1 MDKLPS
7 CPLSWHGPSS
17 LAFVTDLVPALVRL
31 SNSSSF
37 PLLPFLS
44 VSRLLRRH
52 SGRLTQHRLSMC
64 FSVYCV
70 WFKCDAA
77 SEPPHM
83 LPSILLEPQSF
94 FIQLLPVDHFHW
106 SDWCDSLVFKPTILR
121 QSLRSLYNPL
131 YPQKDIRQA
140 GKQSIFVQPH
150 RVSRYSSSETSNMVY
165 MNPNGF
171 DLSPNPNLDGWGI
184 SHVVVGTLYT
194 LALWAAC
201 FYVWVNREHPMLRM
215 RNVPLMLLAINCLHF
230 YLYILFVI
238 YAMNGAF
245 SCQWEFWWMSIY
257 LPIGI
262 GLFQAQNQQ
271 LLLVSRQ
278 QAQLMVRDDMYKPL
292 PSRPRGSIGGPKYY
306 VYRLKI
312 WWRDVNQQR
321 KYEAYILIGMVFQV
335 RYLTMICPVSHWQK
349 ASFLQL

>member
-1 MDKLPS
+1 
-7 CPLSWHGPSS
+7 
-17 LAFVTDLVPALVRL
+17 
-31 SNSSSF
+31 
-37 PLLPFLS
+37 
-44 VSRLLRRH
+44 
-52 SGRLTQHRLSMC
+52 
-64 FSVYCV
+64 
-70 WFKCDAA
+70 
-77 SEPPHM
+77 
-83 LPSILLEPQSF
+83 
-94 FIQLLPVDHFHW
+94 
-106 SDWCDSLVFKPTILR
+106 
-121 QSLRSLYNPL
+121 
-131 YPQKDIRQA
+131 
-140 GKQSIFVQPH
+140 
-150 RVSRYSSSETSNMVY
+150 MVY

-194 LALWAAC
+194 LVLWAVC
-201 FYVWVNREHPMLRM
+201 YYVWVNREHPMLRM
-215 RNVPLMLLAINCLHF
+215 RNVPLMLLAINCLHL

-278 QAQLMVRDDMYKPL
+278 QAELMVRDDMYKPL
-292 PSRPRGSIGGPKYY
+292 PCRPKGSIGGPKYY

-321 KYEAYILIGMVFQV
+321 KYEAYMLIGMIFQV
-335 RYLTMICPVSHWQK
+335 RFITMICPVSSDRWLVSRNSSSLHWVSTVPSLWSVGTSCVPSEVPPRLGMVRYTEMGMK
-349 ASFLQL
+349 RLLLISS